1 MAHSYSIRNLYR
13 RQPVDRSSQVQ
24 VIPIDPTTQ
33 PQTDSL
39 KERQTFQEFQE
50 QLQEPTIPGAVTN
63 MVSASGDVLHS
74 MRNELS
80 NLGGHIIGGFTD
92 LTGLKL
98 KEKPG
103 FHLEL
108 PGKAQS

>member
-1 MAHSYSIRNLYR
+1 MAHSYTIRNLYR

-24 VIPIDPTTQ
+24 VGEYPTSQ

-39 KERQTFQEFQE
+39 KARQTFQEFQE
-50 QLQEPTIPGAVTN
+50 QLQEPTIPGAVAN
-63 MVSASGDVLHS
+63 MASASGDVLHN

-80 NLGGHIIGGFTD
+80 NLGGHIVGGFTD

-108 PGKAQS
+108 PGKA

>member
-1 MAHSYSIRNLYR
+1 MTHSYTIRNLYR

-24 VIPIDPTTQ
+24 EGEYPTTQ
-33 PQTDSL
+33 PQKDSL
-39 KERQTFQEFQE
+39 KSRQAFQQFQE
-50 QLQEPTIPGAVTN
+50 QLQEPTIPGAVAN
-63 MVSASGDVLHS
+63 MASEGGDALHN

-108 PGKAQS
+108 PGKTQS